1 MTNLA
6 TELQD
11 INDRLEQLLD
21 DEDAGITSDTGA
33 EIDQISV
40 RLTQIIKALTPPL
53 DKEEIAA
60 ILAALRLYQLALE
73 RQDVPPMIQD
83 IATDGSTITA
93 LDADAIDALCEHINL
108 EPELRLPS
116 RLRGPTPEPTDIVIY
131 QIETPDGIA
140 GYTLEPAPGNAEQE
154 HRHVP
159 IDPLNPGADLTLYAF
174 DSHQQALA
182 FVEGLML
189 CNSDNYG
196 QVTKTF
202 SPDLTAVLLENYD
215 STGKGLTIDTD
226 YLRSSTAPDT
236 EHDDALDAPYRDAAK
251 RLFHKGGEL
260 EIDPDAKVSRGED
273 PGAYVQAWLWVDEA
287 FTKQL
292 EDGGTL

>member
-1 MTNLA
+1 M
-6 TELQD
+6 
-11 INDRLEQLLD
+11 LD

-53 DKEEIAA
+53 EKEEIAA
-60 ILAALRLYQLALE
+60 ILAALRLYQLTLE
-73 RQDVPPMIQD
+73 RQDVPPMIED
-83 IATDGSTITA
+83 IATDGSTLTA

-108 EPELRLPS
+108 EPELRLPT
-116 RLRGPTPEPTDIVIY
+116 RLRGPTPEPTNIVIY
-131 QIETPDGIA
+131 EIETPDGIA
-140 GYTLEPAPGNAEQE
+140 GYTLEPAPGNAEPQ

-159 IDPLNPGADLTLYAF
+159 IDPLNPGADLLLYCFITPTEA
-174 DSHQQALA
+174 SA
-182 FVEGLML
+182 FVKGLML
-189 CNSDNYG
+189 CNSDIFAT
-196 QVTKTF
+196 VTKTF
-202 SPDLTAVLLENYD
+202 SPELTAVLLEYED
-215 STGKGLTIDTD
+215 STASTLTINTD

-236 EHDDALDAPYRDAAK
+236 EDDVALDAPYRDAAK